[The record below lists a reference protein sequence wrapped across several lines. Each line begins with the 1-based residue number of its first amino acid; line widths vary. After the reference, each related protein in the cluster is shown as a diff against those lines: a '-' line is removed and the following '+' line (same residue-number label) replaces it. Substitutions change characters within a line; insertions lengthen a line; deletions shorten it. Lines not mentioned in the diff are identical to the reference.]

1 MADRRVTVLNPAG
14 YQEVLQTTDRL
25 FVDSSSQ
32 LSTTDFTGNVTAPS
46 ADFTGQI
53 TLGLNPTAVDHA
65 VTLGY
70 LNGVA
75 DGLRITADLPIRIED
90 QVISVD
96 NATETSVGVMRFATD
111 AEVDNNVDVDAAVK
125 PGQLESILDDI
136 TITGVS
142 PILVTETGTNVYEI
156 DVTDA
161 TTSEVG
167 VIKLATDLESDSGV
181 NTTTA
186 MSPKNVADR
195 IAAIPDP
202 TSVIRGLARFA
213 TGAEITAGTSNSVA
227 VTPAQLTNVVN
238 DIVLTAQL
246 PITITQTGTTFD
258 FDINYATETSP
269 GVIQIATNAQA
280 SAGTATDVAVTPAQL
295 EARVGGLVIV
305 DASTTEKGIIQLAT
319 NFEVT
324 EGTNA
329 TKAVTP
335 ASMRYA
341 LDQAEYVL
349 DGGSY

>member
-46 ADFTGQI
+46 ADFAGQI
-53 TLGLNPTAVDHA
+53 TLGLNPTALDHA

-70 LNGVA
+70 LNDVEDA
-75 DGLRITADLPIRIED
+75 LQITADLPIRIEN

-111 AEVDNNVDVDAAVK
+111 AEVDNNTDVDAAVR

-136 TITGVS
+136 TITGIS
-142 PILVTETGTNVYEI
+142 PILVTETNNAYEI

-161 TTSEVG
+161 TTSAVG
-167 VIKLATDLESDSGV
+167 VIKLATDLESDNGV

-213 TGAEITAGTSNSVA
+213 TGAEIAAGTSNSVA
-227 VTPAQLTNVVN
+227 VTPAQLTNVVG
-238 DIVLTAQL
+238 DIVLTAHL
-246 PITITQTGTTFD
+246 PITITQTGTAFD
-258 FDINYATETSP
+258 FNINYATEASP
-269 GVIQIATNAQA
+269 GVIRIATNAQA

-295 EARVGGLVIV
+295 ETRVEGLVIV

-319 NFEVT
+319 NSEVT
-324 EGTNA
+324 AGTNTA
-329 TKAVTP
+329 KAVTP

-341 LDQAEYVL
+341 LDQAGYVL

>member
-32 LSTTDFTGNVTAPS
+32 LATTNFTGNITAPS

-53 TLGLNPTAVDHA
+53 TLGLNPTANDHA

-70 LNGVA
+70 LNTVEA
-75 DGLRITADLPIRIED
+75 GLTLSATLPIRLEN

-96 NATETSVGVMRFATD
+96 NATETTVGVMRFATD
-111 AEVDNNVDVDAAVK
+111 NESNNFTDVDAAVR
-125 PGQLESILDDI
+125 PGQLENILDNI
-136 TITGVS
+136 SLTGIAPVS
-142 PILVTETGTNVYEI
+142 VTEPSINTYEI

-161 TTSEVG
+161 TTSVVG
-167 VIKLATDLESDSGV
+167 VIKLSTDAESDNGV

-213 TGAEITAGTSNSVA
+213 TGAEIAAGTSTSVA
-227 VTPAQLTNVVN
+227 VTPAQLRGAIG
-238 DIVLTAQL
+238 DITLTANL
-246 PITITQTGTTFD
+246 PITISQNGTTFD
-258 FDINYATETSP
+258 FDINYSSETEP
-269 GVIQIATNAQA
+269 GVIRIATNGQA
-280 SAGTATDVAVTPAQL
+280 SAGTATDVAITPAQL

-305 DASTTEKGIIQLAT
+305 DATTTEKGIVQLAV
-319 NFEVT
+319 NSEVAA
-324 EGTNA
+324 GINS

-335 ASMRYA
+335 SSMRYA